1 MESSPNATDSLSVFN
16 LLKSGMAFL
25 GDGRSTASK
34 QGGHGG
40 KRVLA
45 SIMAAFAEEAVCDIV
60 SEDAALTWFS
70 LFVKRESGVI
80 CAVGD
85 PF

>member
-1 MESSPNATDSLSVFN
+1 M
-16 LLKSGMAFL
+16 
-25 GDGRSTASK
+25 
-34 QGGHGG
+34 
-40 KRVLA
+40 LA
-45 SIMAAFAEEAVCDIV
+45 SIVAAFAEEAVCDIV